1 MGSRKDAPLSLGEM
15 LKKELEKKRISQK
28 SLAENLGGSWTAPKV
43 SEIVS
48 GKRGLTIRSALDI
61 EEILEIPAENLL
73 KCQMENKLWE
83 ERKRREDG

>member
-1 MGSRKDAPLSLGEM
+1 MGSRKDTPLSLGER
-15 LKKELEKKRISQK
+15 LKKDLKKKGISQR
-28 SLAENLGGSWTAPKV
+28 SLAEKLGGSWTAPKV

-83 ERKRREDG
+83 ERRRRKDV

>member
-1 MGSRKDAPLSLGEM
+1 MGSRKPSPIPVGEL
-15 LKKELEKKRISQK
+15 LKKELKRQGISQR
-28 SLAENLGGSWTAPKV
+28 SLAEKLGGSWTAPWV

-48 GKRGLTIRSALDI
+48 GKRGLTVRSALDL

-83 ERKRREDG
+83 ERRRRKDV

>member
-1 MGSRKDAPLSLGEM
+1 MDSRKKAPLSLGET
-15 LKKELEKKRISQK
+15 LKKELEKREISQR
-28 SLAENLGGSWTAPKV
+28 SLAEKLGGSWTAPRV